1 MAHHIFFE
9 GGLGSGKTFFMTAL
23 ANLWRDQT
31 NRMGGNV
38 QLFSNYGARGSHPMD
53 DFEAWYE
60 VANAWE
66 SIVMWDEAQ
75 MAFNNRNWSSTAAQI
90 ATEVMFYT
98 RKMQSIQMYASPSI
112 ANVDSRIRQI
122 VEVLFHCRK
131 VGNKGFEALIFDY
144 QTKRFLRRVFMPMST
159 AKRLFKLNLYDTY
172 SMVRGFPLPQNKKEI
187 EEFWDTVFD
196 IHQMKHRRG
205 NVDANK
211 LDPIVNRFTDNADQ
225 LTNNDEVLVI

>member
-23 ANLWRDQT
+23 ANLWKEQT
-31 NRMGGNV
+31 NVAGGNV
-38 QLFSNYGARGSHPMD
+38 QLFSNYGARGSIPMD
-53 DFEAWYE
+53 NYEAWYE

-112 ANVDSRIRQI
+112 QNVDSRIRQI

-131 VGNKGFEALIFDY
+131 LGNKGFEALIYDY
-144 QTKRFLRRVFMPMST
+144 QTKQFLRRVFMPMST
-159 AKRLFKLNLYDTY
+159 AKKLFKLNLYDTF
-172 SMVRGFPLPQNKKEI
+172 SMVRGFPLPSNKKET
-187 EEFWDTVFD
+187 EEFWNTLFEIHQLKHKRGKTDAEQLDQIVNQFTQDAGTVF
-196 IHQMKHRRG
+196 
-205 NVDANK
+205 V
-211 LDPIVNRFTDNADQ
+211 
-225 LTNNDEVLVI
+225 

>member
-23 ANLWRDQT
+23 GNLWKEQT
-31 NRMGGNV
+31 NAKGGNV
-38 QLFSNYGARGSHPMD
+38 QLFSNYGARGSISMD
-53 DFEAWYE
+53 DYEAWYE

-112 ANVDSRIRQI
+112 QNVDSRIRQI

-131 VGNKGFEALIFDY
+131 LGNKGFEALIYDY
-144 QTKRFLRRVFMPMST
+144 QTKQFLRRVFMPMST
-159 AKRLFKLNLYDTY
+159 AKKLFKLNLYDTF

-187 EEFWDTVFD
+187 EDFWNTLFE
-196 IHQMKHRRG
+196 IHQLKHKRG
-205 NVDANK
+205 KADAEQ
-211 LDPIVNRFTDNADQ
+211 LDKAINQFAKDAATIFV
-225 LTNNDEVLVI
+225 